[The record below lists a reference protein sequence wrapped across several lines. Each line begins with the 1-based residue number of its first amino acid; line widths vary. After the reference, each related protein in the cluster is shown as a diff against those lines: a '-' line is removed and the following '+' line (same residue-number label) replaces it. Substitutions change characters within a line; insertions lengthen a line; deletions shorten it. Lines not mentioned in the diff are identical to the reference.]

1 MNKLLRDTIM
11 IIKDVHHMNFD
22 YEFVSSLCIY
32 ILRKYVSLSELLS
45 LRSLML
51 PIYRPGFFWS
61 NKNVK

>member
-32 ILRKYVSLSELLS
+32 ILRKYVSLSELFELEKSYASYLS
-45 LRSLML
+45 TRIFLE
-51 PIYRPGFFWS
+51 
-61 NKNVK
+61 